1 MKETAPPEKRAAQSS
16 CCPGSGRKGRLMK
29 CAVIDIGSNSMR
41 LTVYDAQ
48 KDSFKI
54 LFKEKIMT
62 ALAGYVEKGKLT
74 QEGID
79 SACSALMEFRHRL
92 DVLEIRDVYVFAT
105 ASLRNISNTR
115 EAVEKI
121 RKAAGFPIEVV
132 SGEEEAMYGFIG
144 AATDVPL
151 KEGVF
156 VDIGGAS
163 TEISVFCGGKMQ
175 KAFSFPIGSLKL
187 YRECVKGI
195 VPGRG
200 ALRRMEKRIGEE
212 IGDQVFSCSPDG
224 GRIVCIGGTSRAV
237 LKLARRVFSL
247 EEGQNHIRTRQLN
260 ELCDLIF
267 KADKESC
274 DLILK
279 SVPERIHTLIPGMM
293 ILRYITDRFHASEI
307 TISDYSG
314 REGYLCQKIQQNRQT
329 K

>member
-1 MKETAPPEKRAAQSS
+1 MKQ
-16 CCPGSGRKGRLMK
+16 
-29 CAVIDIGSNSMR
+29 AVIDISSNSIR
-41 LTVYDAQ
+41 LTLYETEGQ
-48 KDSFKI
+48 SFRI
-54 LFKEKIMT
+54 LFREKFM
-62 ALAGYVEKGKLT
+62 AGLAGYVEEGKLSN
-74 QEGID
+74 EGIEC
-79 SACSALMEFRHRL
+79 ACEGLLNFRSIL
-92 DVLEIRDVYVFAT
+92 QTLEIDHISVFAT
-105 ASLRNISNTR
+105 ASLRNIFNTKQALSVIR
-115 EAVEKI
+115 ANTGYSVEVISAEDEALFGYTGAMQEL
-121 RKAAGFPIEVV
+121 RLT
-132 SGEEEAMYGFIG
+132 SGA
-144 AATDVPL
+144 
-151 KEGVF
+151 F

-163 TEISVFCGGKMQ
+163 TEIVTFKDSIPVDFD
-175 KAFSFPIGSLKL
+175 SFPIGSLKL

-293 ILRYITDRFHASEI
+293 ILRYITNRFHASEI
-307 TISDYSG
+307 TISDYSV

>member
-1 MKETAPPEKRAAQSS
+1 
-16 CCPGSGRKGRLMK
+16 
-29 CAVIDIGSNSMR
+29 
-41 LTVYDAQ
+41 
-48 KDSFKI
+48 
-54 LFKEKIMT
+54 
-62 ALAGYVEKGKLT
+62 
-74 QEGID
+74 
-79 SACSALMEFRHRL
+79 MEFRHRL

-121 RKAAGFPIEVV
+121 RKAAGFPIE
-132 SGEEEAMYGFIG
+132 SCLRRRGS
-144 AATDVPL
+144 DVRIYRRCDGCSS
-151 KEGVF
+151 EGRRL
-156 VDIGGAS
+156 
-163 TEISVFCGGKMQ
+163 CGYRRRQHGNFRVLRGKMQ

-260 ELCDLIF
+260 ELCDLIL

-274 DLILK
+274 DLISK

-307 TISDYSG
+307 TISDYSV

>member
-115 EAVEKI
+115 EAVEKDQKGGRI
-121 RKAAGFPIEVV
+121 SYRSCLRRRGSDVRIYRRCDGCSSEGRRLCGYRRRQHGNFPC
-132 SGEEEAMYGFIG
+132 SA
-144 AATDVPL
+144 
-151 KEGVF
+151 
-156 VDIGGAS
+156 
-163 TEISVFCGGKMQ
+163 GGKMQ

-200 ALRRMEKRIGEE
+200 ALRRMEKRIGE
-212 IGDQVFSCSPDG
+212 GNRRSGVFLQS
-224 GRIVCIGGTSRAV
+224 
-237 LKLARRVFSL
+237 
-247 EEGQNHIRTRQLN
+247 
-260 ELCDLIF
+260 
-267 KADKESC
+267 
-274 DLILK
+274 
-279 SVPERIHTLIPGMM
+279 
-293 ILRYITDRFHASEI
+293 
-307 TISDYSG
+307 
-314 REGYLCQKIQQNRQT
+314 
-329 K
+329 